1 MKIYAPVIL
10 IFLININVAY
20 SQTIESPGKK
30 LSLTFS
36 LSMEGEPSYLLT
48 FGGKTVI
55 RRSRLGLELKD
66 LPPLTKGFEVAKSD
80 RSQMDETW
88 ETVWGEVRRIRNHY
102 NELALQLRQPLLN
115 GRTLIIRFRLF
126 DDGLGFRY
134 EIPEQDGL
142 KSFIVS
148 DERTEFNLTGDHKAF
163 WIPGDYDT
171 NEYSYSTTRLSQVD
185 ALAKSNS
192 SPEISVRAPISA
204 SAVQTPLMM
213 KTDDALY
220 LNIHEAA
227 LVNYPAMDLLV
238 DKETHALSTQLV
250 PDALGNK
257 AYLQSPC
264 QTPWRTVIV
273 SDLAVDILASKLI
286 LNLNEPPKSGDT
298 S

>member
-126 DDGLGFRY
+126 DDVLGFRY

-148 DERTEFNLTGDHKAF
+148 DERTEFNLTGDHKTF

-171 NEYSYSTTRLSQVD
+171 NEYAYSTTRLSEVN
-185 ALAKSNS
+185 ATRGETAT
-192 SPEISVRAPISA
+192 EIAVRAVIAPN
-204 SAVQTPLMM
+204 AVQTPLMM
-213 KTDDALY
+213 KTADGLY
-220 LNIHEAA
+220 INIHEAA
-227 LVNYPAMDLLV
+227 LVNYPAMDLMV
-238 DKETHALSTQLV
+238 
-250 PDALGNK
+250 NK
-257 AYLQSPC
+257 Q
-264 QTPWRTVIV
+264 
-273 SDLAVDILASKLI
+273 
-286 LNLNEPPKSGDT
+286 
-298 S
+298 